1 MHHCGIR
8 HNLALYNALIRQ
20 DKLMRLAARLFVCVL
35 ALFLALQAQDH
46 GGHDAAES
54 EENALPAN
62 FSEPMP
68 IYAKALGTFARP
80 ISSTNAEAQAYFNQ
94 GFQMMYAFAKMDAV
108 RSFREAWK
116 RDPDCAICYWGEA
129 WAWGSYLNG
138 PMTEKES
145 PHAYEAEQK
154 ALELAANHA
163 NEVEQAFIEAL
174 SIRYVEHFD
183 PEKRREQDEAY
194 AESMRTLHE
203 RYPQDLD
210 AATLYAD
217 ALFLLEPRRGT
228 RDINDPNVQ
237 RLHKQLEEIL
247 AVDIKHPG
255 ACHLYIHATE
265 STVAPG
271 KAEACSEFIG
281 SSIPGASHINH
292 MPSHTWNEIGRW
304 GDSVR
309 ANLQAW
315 HSDLKSEI
323 GEGFAIYPS
332 HNLHMLLFA
341 ASMDGQGAVAMQA
354 GRDYERLTGDPMYR
368 LLTLI
373 RFGRFTEILDIVER
387 PTGAIQAG
395 IWDFAKGY
403 AELRKGDPGFAPTY
417 LARLEK
423 GMESDEQFR
432 IHSAQGVLGVL
443 AAILEGEID
452 RHNGHLDEGIAALR
466 KAVERDDSLVYD
478 EPEPL
483 PFDARHWLGAAL
495 LEAERYDEAERVFR
509 LELLDHPHNGWSL
522 FGLQQALEAQG
533 KADSEVGR
541 DFDASWA
548 RSDTWIRGSRF

>member
-1 MHHCGIR
+1 
-8 HNLALYNALIRQ
+8 
-20 DKLMRLAARLFVCVL
+20 MRLFFCLCL
-35 ALFLALQAQDH
+35 SILTALSALQAQDH
-46 GGHDAAES
+46 GGHEPEALSGGE
-54 EENALPAN
+54 LPAG
-62 FSEPMP
+62 FDEPQP
-68 IYAKALGTFARP
+68 LYSKALGNFTRP

-94 GFQMMYAFAKMDAV
+94 GFQMMYAFAKLDAA

-116 RDPDCAICYWGEA
+116 RDPNCAICYWGEA

-138 PMTEKES
+138 PMTPSEA
-145 PHAYEAEQK
+145 PHAYKAAQK
-154 ALELAANHA
+154 ALEMAEGNA
-163 NEVEQAFIEAL
+163 NEIEKAFIEAM
-174 SIRYVEHFD
+174 SVRYVENFD
-183 PEKRREQDEAY
+183 PEKRRDQDAAY
-194 AESMRTLHE
+194 AEAMGKVHE
-203 RYPQDLD
+203 RYPNDLD

-265 STVAPG
+265 STIVPG
-271 KAEACSEFIG
+271 KAEACAEFIG
-281 SSIPGASHINH
+281 NSIPGASHINH

-309 ANLQAW
+309 ANIQAW
-315 HSDLKSEI
+315 HSDLKSEVD
-323 GEGFAIYPS
+323 EGFAIYPS

-341 ASMDGQGAVAMQA
+341 ASMDGQGAIAMQA

-368 LLTLI
+368 LLTLV
-373 RFGRFTEILDIVER
+373 RFGRFTEILDDHER
-387 PTGAIQAG
+387 PAGDLQAG

-417 LARLEK
+417 LARVEK
-423 GMESDEQFR
+423 AMETDEQFR
-432 IHSAQGVLGVL
+432 NHAAKGLLGIL

-452 RHNGHLDEGIAALR
+452 LHHGRFDEGLAALR
-466 KAVERDDSLVYD
+466 KAVERDDALMYD

-495 LEAERYDEAERVFR
+495 LEAERYAEAEQVYRM
-509 LELLDHPHNGWSL
+509 ELLDHPRNGWSL
-522 FGLQQALEAQG
+522 FGLQKALAGQD
-533 KADSEVGR
+533 KADAEVDR

>member
-1 MHHCGIR
+1 MRFSAALCLSI
-8 HNLALYNALIRQ
+8 LASL
-20 DKLMRLAARLFVCVL
+20 
-35 ALFLALQAQDH
+35 LALQAQDH
-46 GGHDAAES
+46 GHNEQAPAEGG
-54 EENALPAN
+54 LPAS
-62 FSEPMP
+62 FSEPQP
-68 IYAKALGTFARP
+68 LYTKALGTFTRP
-80 ISSTNAEAQAYFNQ
+80 ISSANAEAQAYFDQ
-94 GFQMMYAFAKMDAV
+94 GFQMMYAFAKVDAA

-138 PMTEKES
+138 PMTSSEA
-145 PHAYEAEQK
+145 PHAYKAAQK
-154 ALELAANHA
+154 ALELAGDHA
-163 NEVEQAFIEAL
+163 TEIERAFIEAM
-174 SIRYVEHFD
+174 SVRYVENFD

-194 AESMRTLHE
+194 AEAMRKVHE
-203 RYPQDLD
+203 RYPDDLD

-228 RDINDPNVQ
+228 RDINDPNIQ

-265 STVAPG
+265 STVVPG
-271 KAEACSEFIG
+271 KAEACAEFIG

-309 ANLQAW
+309 ANIQAW
-315 HSDLKSEI
+315 HSDLKAE
-323 GEGFAIYPS
+323 GDEGFAIYPS

-341 ASMDGQGAVAMQA
+341 ASMDGQGAIAMQA

-368 LLTLI
+368 LLTLV
-373 RFGRFTEILDIVER
+373 RFGRFAEILDLHER
-387 PTGAIQAG
+387 PAGDLQGG
-395 IWDFAKGY
+395 IWDFAEGY
-403 AELRKGDPGFAPTY
+403 AELRKGDPGFAPAY
-417 LARLEK
+417 LVRVEK
-423 GMESDEQFR
+423 AMETDEQFR
-432 IHSAQGVLGVL
+432 VYPAKDLLAIL

-452 RHNGHLDEGIAALR
+452 LHNGRPDEGIAALR
-466 KAVERDDSLVYD
+466 KAVERDDALMYD

-495 LEAERYDEAERVFR
+495 LEAGRYAEAEQVYQ

-522 FGLQQALEAQG
+522 FGLQSALDAQN
-533 KADSEVGR
+533 KPTTEVGR
-541 DFDASWA
+541 DFDASWS